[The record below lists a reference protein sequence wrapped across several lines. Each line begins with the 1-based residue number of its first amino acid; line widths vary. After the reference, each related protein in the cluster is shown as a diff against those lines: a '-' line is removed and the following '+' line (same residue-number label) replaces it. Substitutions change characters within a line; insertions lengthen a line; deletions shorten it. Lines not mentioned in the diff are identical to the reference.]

1 MKIGA
6 VPVEDIEKIRIKEN
20 SRILEIGADSERN
33 FTTKYGDLNK
43 MLFNGD
49 YKYDLV
55 TIELAGDRRPSVVA
69 DGRYL
74 PFKDSSFDA
83 VIVMSVLEHCYKNFD
98 VILLESRRVL
108 SEDGIVIGFVPFFLG
123 YHENDYWRFTYE
135 GVEKLVENFSKFKI
149 IPVGGPI
156 STSFQIVVDLIK
168 PLMLRKVFA
177 RMLSPLSV
185 CMDRLLWRIFKKGDK
200 NASFV
205 SRGYLFICEK

>member
-33 FTTKYGDLNK
+33 FTIKYGDLNK
-43 MLFNGD
+43 ILFNGD
-49 YKYDLV
+49 CKYDLV
-55 TIELAGDRRPSVVA
+55 TIEIARDRSPSIFA

-135 GVEKLVENFSKFKI
+135 GVEELLKEFKIIKI

-156 STSFQIVVDLIK
+156 SVWFQIFIDMIK
-168 PLMLRKVFA
+168 PNLLRNILAYVCSFA
-177 RMLSPLSV
+177 TIPL
-185 CMDRLLWRIFKKGDK
+185 DKFLWNIYKKFNRRK
-200 NASFV
+200 YFIT
-205 SRGYLFICEK
+205 RGYFFICEK